1 MKKLIIVAVVLTV
14 GFVVVGCGKKQSPQ
28 QEGEKAKTQMGG
40 ESADDKNGPSDKLG
54 NVLEKGALMGEQIQ
68 NAIQKGDTLE
78 CTYQVSE
85 ADENSVIKTY
95 ISGEKYK
102 SVVTT
107 NGEEFNAIFDGETQ
121 YSWSSLGEKKGVKM
135 SSKCMEDLGGE
146 EEADDEM
153 EDEADYE
160 DFKTTSEILD
170 QDVEMSC
177 SKAGKIDFTIPSDV
191 EFVDQCE
198 MLKTQMKQMEQL
210 QQSLP
215 EDMMKEMQTMQ

>member
-14 GFVVVGCGKKQSPQ
+14 GFVAVGCGKKQSAQ
-28 QEGEKAKTQMGG
+28 QEGSKDEMKKGIERVDG
-40 ESADDKNGPSDKLG
+40 EDGPSDKLG
-54 NVLEKGALMGEQIQ
+54 EVLKKGELMGEQIQ
-68 NAIQKGDTLE
+68 NAIQKGETLE
-78 CTYQVSE
+78 CTYRVSE

-107 NGEEFNAIFDGETQ
+107 DGEEFNALFDGKTQ
-121 YSWSSLGEKKGVKM
+121 YSWSSMGEKKGVKM
-135 SSKCMEDLGGE
+135 SSECMEDLGE
-146 EEADDEM
+146 EVDDETDDM
-153 EDEADYE
+153 ADYE

-170 QDVEMSC
+170 QEVEMSC
-177 SKAGKIDFTIPSDV
+177 NKAGKIDFSVPSDV

-210 QQSLP
+210 KNSMP
-215 EDMMKEMQTMQ
+215 EDMMKEMQNMQ